1 MAIGISCQLWLAR
14 LPLPRLQIQSQRG
27 LASLRRHSCLA
38 GACGAMLSCGSLRL
52 SFLSVRL
59 PWWRWVQPSRV
70 SSLTAPRSSFDCLAS
85 STGAGTRES
94 AHSQSNWCAL
104 NVCCRRGSA
113 GLTDVVPA
121 GLRDS
126 ICDTARPLTPRW
138 WVAIA
143 RPTIRRAMPVS
154 LPLQWFGAPLW
165 HFFDASAVPQT
176 WTDAKWQSIL
186 AYLRNGGR

>member
-70 SSLTAPRSSFDCLAS
+70 SSMTAPRSSFDCLAS

-138 WVAIA
+138 CSPL
-143 RPTIRRAMPVS
+143 RGQQSGELCQCRYRCSGLGRLSGTI
-154 LPLQWFGAPLW
+154 
-165 HFFDASAVPQT
+165 FDASAVPQT